1 MGTVA
6 SLQVVVGAKID
17 GLRKEIN
24 SAQKIL
30 KQKFGSK
37 GLGIS
42 ENSLEVLGGFGV
54 AIAGIGVAAVKAA
67 ADMEQT
73 RKAFTTLLK
82 DATLAKDFLAE
93 LETFAANTPFELPGL
108 LQASK
113 KMLAFGFTANQVIPI
128 LTAVGDSAAAL
139 GMGQEGIDRLTIAI
153 GQMQAKG
160 KVSAEEMLQLAE
172 AGVPAWQ
179 MLADAMGTSI
189 PQAMKMAEKGTIDSA
204 TGIQAIIS
212 GMNSK
217 FGGMMQEQ
225 SSTINGMLSNIQ
237 DSIGQTMVVIG
248 DEITEGLDLKPA
260 LKEAQ
265 DDLSDFAAKVKSS
278 GIAEAIRD
286 TVPPAAGATIAAFA
300 AVLTATAIPAMVKL
314 GLSAAST
321 AAAFA
326 GITGPIAL
334 AAAGIG
340 AAAYLI
346 WQNWDWLV
354 AQWDYFCITM
364 QNSAVDAEAEV
375 KNAFAGMVSDAA
387 AGLNNLMALVGASS
401 DLANQAKEWADNV
414 QKGAQATIE
423 AAKANQQIADS
434 NIAKVKF
441 SYEPENA
448 PTITS
453 DFKNADVNNLG
464 LKSSAPAATGSAGA
478 SSSGVSDIS
487 REVDRINE
495 QLNEAKEKTIDLQ
508 KDYNNFVLDIEI
520 GGMNEWEK
528 VYANILK
535 EKEQRLTAVDDWQK
549 RFANATTEAQQL
561 YERAM
566 KTGDANAIASTA
578 AMLEQRKAM
587 EIQAAQDAAE
597 IKKQIDAETTEQL
610 MSNATAMQAWK
621 NELDEMQ
628 KQGELERYI
637 MFLDEE
643 KAAWLAQM
651 TEQQELMSAYYQWR
665 MEAESSYMSFGIQAA
680 NTLKNGLASAFSG
693 AIVYGKSLSKSIKD
707 LGKQI
712 VAMFIEWQVK
722 RLAASALA
730 AMLQGKESAKSTSFA
745 AEEAAAWTPAAI
757 AYETLH
763 PGSIARANTAV
774 LTAMSA
780 GAAGAFDI
788 VSAFGASSGKSSE
801 SEGAKSMSFGSG
813 GDGIDF
819 GYKETPFA
827 AGGIVTSPVH
837 ALIGEKSYPEAVIP
851 LRSSVLEAI
860 AGFMY
865 GNEENQNVSSAVMT
879 FNNYGDIN
887 TGSDYEEFM
896 GDVNSVVAA
905 GMRGVRIF

>member
-17 GLRKEIN
+17 GLRKEID

-42 ENSLEVLGGFGV
+42 ESSLEVLGGLGV
-54 AIAGIGVAAVKAA
+54 AIAGIGAASVKAA

-82 DATLAKDFLAE
+82 DATLAKDFLTE

-113 KMLAFGFTANQVIPI
+113 KMLAFGFTAQQVIPV

-139 GMGQEGIDRLTIAI
+139 GMGQDGIDRLTIAI

-248 DEITEGLDLKPA
+248 DDITEGLDLKPA

-300 AVLTATAIPAMVKL
+300 AVLTATAIPAMAKL

-354 AQWDYFCITM
+354 VQWDYFCITM
-364 QNSAVDAEAEV
+364 QNSVLGAEAEI
-375 KNAFAGMVSDAA
+375 KNAFAEMVSSAA
-387 AGLNNLMALVGASS
+387 SGLNNLMALVGASS
-401 DLANQAKEWADNV
+401 DLVNQAKEWADNV

-434 NIAKVKF
+434 NLVKF
-441 SYEPENA
+441 KFRYESENA
-448 PTITS
+448 PTDIVN
-453 DFKNADVNNLG
+453 DFKSADVDNLG
-464 LKSSAPAATGSAGA
+464 LKSSAPAETGAGD
-478 SSSGVSDIS
+478 SGQTSKGVNKIA
-487 REVDRINE
+487 REIDRINE
-495 QLNEAKEKTIDLQ
+495 QLNEAKDRTIDLQ
-508 KDYNNFVLDIEI
+508 RDYKNFSMDIQIE
-520 GGMNEWEK
+520 GLSEFDK
-528 VYANILK
+528 VYAGIVK
-535 EKEQRLTAVDDWQK
+535 ERDQRIAAVQEWQDK
-549 RFANATTEAQQL
+549 FANATTEAQQL

-566 KTGDANAIASTA
+566 QTGDANVIASAA

-587 EIQAAQDAAE
+587 EADAASQAAQNRLMINQQMND
-597 IKKQIDAETTEQL
+597 QLLSQETL
-610 MSNATAMQAWK
+610 MQAYK
-621 NELDEMQ
+621 AELDEMQ
-628 KQGELERYI
+628 KQGELERY
-637 MFLDEE
+637 MEYLTEE
-643 KAAWLAQM
+643 KAAFMQNQL
-651 TEQQELMSAYYQWR
+651 EQQELMQQYYDWR
-665 MEAESSYMSFGIQAA
+665 LEAEQSYASFALEAA
-680 NTLKNGLASAFSG
+680 NTLKDGLAQGFAN
-693 AIVYGKSLSKSIKD
+693 AIVSGQNFGKTLQNLGKEIVKMFLQWQVQRIAAAALSKAMMSKETAS
-707 LGKQI
+707 
-712 VAMFIEWQVK
+712 VAAQG
-722 RLAASALA
+722 AAMAEALA
-730 AMLQGKESAKSTSFA
+730 P
-745 AEEAAAWTPAAI
+745 AAWAKLVVEP
-757 AYETLH
+757 
-763 PGSIARANTAV
+763 
-774 LTAMSA
+774 
-780 GAAGAFDI
+780 GAAGIATGLLTAGLSGAAGI
-788 VSAFGASSGKSSE
+788 GAASGAVTSLGGGAS
-801 SEGAKSMSFGSG
+801 SMSFGSG
-813 GDGIDF
+813 GQGIDF

-851 LRSSVLEAI
+851 LRSSVLETI

>member
-17 GLRKEIN
+17 GLRKEID

-42 ENSLEVLGGFGV
+42 ESSLEVLGGLGL
-54 AIAGIGVAAVKAA
+54 AIAGIGAASVKAA

-113 KMLAFGFTANQVIPI
+113 KMLAFGFTAQQVIPV

-300 AVLTATAIPAMVKL
+300 AVLTATAIPAMAKL
-314 GLSAAST
+314 GLSAART

-354 AQWDYFCITM
+354 VQWDYFCITM
-364 QNSAVDAEAEV
+364 QNSVLGAEAEI
-375 KNAFAGMVSDAA
+375 KNAFAEMVSSAA
-387 AGLNNLMALVGASS
+387 SGLNNLMALVGASS

-434 NIAKVKF
+434 NLVKLKF
-441 SYEPENA
+441 RYESENA
-448 PTITS
+448 PTDIVS
-453 DFKNADVNNLG
+453 DFKSADVDNLG
-464 LKSSAPAATGSAGA
+464 LKSSAPAETGKGA
-478 SSSGVSDIS
+478 SGQTSKGVNKIA
-487 REVDRINE
+487 REIDRINE
-495 QLNEAKEKTIDLQ
+495 QLNEAKDRTIDLQ
-508 KDYNNFVLDIEI
+508 RDYNNFSMDIQIE
-520 GGMNEWEK
+520 GLSEFDK
-528 VYANILK
+528 VYAGIVK
-535 EKEQRLTAVDDWQK
+535 ERDQRIAAVQEWQDK
-549 RFANATTEAQQL
+549 FANATAEAQQL

-566 KTGDANAIASTA
+566 QTGDANVIASAA

-587 EIQAAQDAAE
+587 EADAASQAAQNRLMINQQMNDQLLSQETLMQSYKAE
-597 IKKQIDAETTEQL
+597 
-610 MSNATAMQAWK
+610 M
-621 NELDEMQ
+621 DEMQ
-628 KQGELERYI
+628 KQGELERY
-637 MFLDEE
+637 MEYLTEE
-643 KAAWLAQM
+643 KAAFMQNQL
-651 TEQQELMSAYYQWR
+651 EQQELLQQYYDWR
-665 MEAESSYMSFGIQAA
+665 LEAEQSYASFALEAA
-680 NTLKNGLASAFSG
+680 NTLKDGLAQGFAN
-693 AIVYGKSLSKSIKD
+693 AIVSGQNFGKTLQNLGKEIVKMFLQWQVQRIAAAALSKAMMSKETAS
-707 LGKQI
+707 
-712 VAMFIEWQVK
+712 VAAQG
-722 RLAASALA
+722 AAMAEALA
-730 AMLQGKESAKSTSFA
+730 P
-745 AEEAAAWTPAAI
+745 AAWAKLVVEP
-757 AYETLH
+757 
-763 PGSIARANTAV
+763 
-774 LTAMSA
+774 
-780 GAAGAFDI
+780 GAAGIATGLLTAGLSGAAGI
-788 VSAFGASSGKSSE
+788 GAASGAVTGLGSGAS
-801 SEGAKSMSFGSG
+801 SMSFGSG
-813 GDGIDF
+813 GQGIDF

>member
-17 GLRKEIN
+17 GLRKEID

-42 ENSLEVLGGFGV
+42 ESSLEVLGGLGL
-54 AIAGIGVAAVKAA
+54 AIAGIGAASVKAA

-113 KMLAFGFTANQVIPI
+113 KMLAFGFTAQQVIPV

-139 GMGQEGIDRLTIAI
+139 GMGQDGIDRLTIAI
-153 GQMQAKG
+153 GQIQAKG

-265 DDLSDFAAKVKSS
+265 DDLSDFAAKVKSI

-300 AVLTATAIPAMVKL
+300 AVLTATAIPAMAKL
-314 GLSAAST
+314 GLSAASA

-346 WQNWDWLV
+346 WDNWEWV
-354 AQWDYFCITM
+354 GEQWDDLCWSI
-364 QNSAVDAEAEV
+364 EL
-375 KNAFAGMVSDAA
+375 A
-387 AGLNNLMALVGASS
+387 AGRMAAGVKTVIVG
-401 DLANQAKEWADNV
+401 V
-414 QKGAQATIE
+414 V
-423 AAKANQQIADS
+423 S
-434 NIAKVKF
+434 NIAWLADKIASFVGG
-441 SYEPENA
+441 SG
-448 PTITS
+448 ITDEMRRRAE
-453 DFKNADVNNLG
+453 DFKLQIDIELANLEAQDMMRKWEVPVSKQPDEKEPFKSADVDNLG
-464 LKSSAPAATGSAGA
+464 LKSSASADTGAGA
-478 SSSGVSDIS
+478 SRQTSKGVNKIA
-487 REVDRINE
+487 REIDRINE
-495 QLNEAKEKTIDLQ
+495 QLNEAKDRTIDLQ
-508 KDYNNFVLDIEI
+508 RDYNNFSMDIQIE
-520 GGMNEWEK
+520 GLSEFDK
-528 VYANILK
+528 VYAGIVK
-535 EKEQRLTAVDDWQK
+535 ERDQRIAAVQEWQDK
-549 RFANATTEAQQL
+549 FANATTEAQQL

-566 KTGDANAIASTA
+566 QTGDANVIASAA

-587 EIQAAQDAAE
+587 EADAASQAAQNRLMINQQMND
-597 IKKQIDAETTEQL
+597 QLLSQETL
-610 MSNATAMQAWK
+610 MQAYK
-621 NELDEMQ
+621 AELDEMQ
-628 KQGELERYI
+628 KQGELERY
-637 MFLDEE
+637 MEYLTEE
-643 KAAWLAQM
+643 KAAFMQNQL
-651 TEQQELMSAYYQWR
+651 EQQELMQQYYDWR
-665 MEAESSYMSFGIQAA
+665 LEAEQSYASFALEAA
-680 NTLKNGLASAFSG
+680 NTLKDGLAQGFAN
-693 AIVYGKSLSKSIKD
+693 AIVSGQNFGKILQNLGKEIVKMFLQWQVQRIAAAALSKAMMSKETAS
-707 LGKQI
+707 
-712 VAMFIEWQVK
+712 VAAQGTAMAE
-722 RLAASALA
+722 ALA
-730 AMLQGKESAKSTSFA
+730 P
-745 AEEAAAWTPAAI
+745 AAWAKLVVEP
-757 AYETLH
+757 
-763 PGSIARANTAV
+763 
-774 LTAMSA
+774 
-780 GAAGAFDI
+780 GAAGIATGLLTAGLSGAAGI
-788 VSAFGASSGKSSE
+788 GAASGAVTSLGGGAS
-801 SEGAKSMSFGSG
+801 SMSFGSG
-813 GDGIDF
+813 GQGIDF

>member
-17 GLRKEIN
+17 GLRKEID

-30 KQKFGSK
+30 KQKFGNK

-42 ENSLEVLGGFGV
+42 ESSLEVLGGLGL
-54 AIAGIGVAAVKAA
+54 AIAGIGAASVKAA

-113 KMLAFGFTANQVIPI
+113 KMLAFGFTAQQVIPV

-139 GMGQEGIDRLTIAI
+139 GMGQDGIDRLTIAI
-153 GQMQAKG
+153 GQIQAKG

-225 SSTINGMLSNIQ
+225 SSTINGMLSNIK

-248 DEITEGLDLKPA
+248 DDITEGLDLKPA

-346 WQNWDWLV
+346 WDNWEWV
-354 AQWDYFCITM
+354 GEQWGDLCWSI
-364 QNSAVDAEAEV
+364 EL
-375 KNAFAGMVSDAA
+375 A
-387 AGLNNLMALVGASS
+387 AGRMAAGVKTVIVG
-401 DLANQAKEWADNV
+401 V
-414 QKGAQATIE
+414 V
-423 AAKANQQIADS
+423 S
-434 NIAKVKF
+434 NIAWLADKIASFVGG
-441 SYEPENA
+441 SG
-448 PTITS
+448 ITDEMRRRAE
-453 DFKNADVNNLG
+453 DFKLQIDIELANLEAQDMMRKWEVPVSKQPDEKEPFKSANVDNLG
-464 LKSSAPAATGSAGA
+464 LKSSAPADTGAGA
-478 SSSGVSDIS
+478 SGQTSKGVNKIA
-487 REVDRINE
+487 REIDRINE
-495 QLNEAKEKTIDLQ
+495 QLNEAKNRTIDLQ
-508 KDYNNFVLDIEI
+508 RDYNNFSMDIQIE
-520 GGMNEWEK
+520 GLSEFDK
-528 VYANILK
+528 VYAGIVK
-535 EKEQRLTAVDDWQK
+535 ERDQRIAAVQEWQDK
-549 RFANATTEAQQL
+549 FANATTEAQQL

-566 KTGDANAIASTA
+566 QTGDANVITSAA

-587 EIQAAQDAAE
+587 EADAANQAAQNRLMINQQMND
-597 IKKQIDAETTEQL
+597 QLLSQETL
-610 MSNATAMQAWK
+610 MQAYK
-621 NELDEMQ
+621 AELDEMQ
-628 KQGELERYI
+628 KQGELERY
-637 MFLDEE
+637 MEYLTEE
-643 KAAWLAQM
+643 KAAFMQNQL
-651 TEQQELMSAYYQWR
+651 EQQELMQQYYDWR
-665 MEAESSYMSFGIQAA
+665 LEAEQSYASFALEAA
-680 NTLKNGLASAFSG
+680 NTLKDGLAQGFAN
-693 AIVYGKSLSKSIKD
+693 AIVSGQNFGKTLQNLGKEIVKMFLQWQVQRIAAAALSKAMMSKETAS
-707 LGKQI
+707 
-712 VAMFIEWQVK
+712 VAAQG
-722 RLAASALA
+722 AAMAEALA
-730 AMLQGKESAKSTSFA
+730 P
-745 AEEAAAWTPAAI
+745 AAWAKLVVEP
-757 AYETLH
+757 
-763 PGSIARANTAV
+763 
-774 LTAMSA
+774 
-780 GAAGAFDI
+780 GAAGIATGLLTAGLSGAAGI
-788 VSAFGASSGKSSE
+788 GAASGAVTSLGGGAS
-801 SEGAKSMSFGSG
+801 SMSFGSG
-813 GDGIDF
+813 GQGIDF

-827 AGGIVTSPVH
+827 AGGIITGPVH
-837 ALIGEKSYPEAVIP
+837 ALIGEKSYSEAVIP

-865 GNEENQNVSSAVMT
+865 GNEENQNVSSTVMT

>member
-17 GLRKEIN
+17 GLRKEID

-42 ENSLEVLGGFGV
+42 ESSLEVLGGLGL
-54 AIAGIGVAAVKAA
+54 AIAGIGAASVKAA

-82 DATLAKDFLAE
+82 DATLAKNFLAE

-113 KMLAFGFTANQVIPI
+113 KMIAFGFTAQQVIPV

-139 GMGQEGIDRLTIAI
+139 GMGQDGIDRLTIAI

-237 DSIGQTMVVIG
+237 DSIGQTMTVVG
-248 DEITEGLDLKPA
+248 NEITEGLDLKPA

-300 AVLTATAIPAMVKL
+300 AVLTATAIPAMAKL

-354 AQWDYFCITM
+354 VQWDYFCITM
-364 QNSAVDAEAEV
+364 QNSVLGAEAEI
-375 KNAFAGMVSDAA
+375 KNAFAEMVSSAA
-387 AGLNNLMALVGASS
+387 SGLNNLMALVGASS

-434 NIAKVKF
+434 NLVKLKF
-441 SYEPENA
+441 RYESENA
-448 PTITS
+448 PTDIVS
-453 DFKNADVNNLG
+453 DFKSADVDNLG
-464 LKSSAPAATGSAGA
+464 LKSSAPVGTDAGT
-478 SSSGVSDIS
+478 SGQTSKGVNKIA
-487 REVDRINE
+487 REIDRINE
-495 QLNEAKEKTIDLQ
+495 QLNEAKDRTIDLQ
-508 KDYNNFVLDIEI
+508 RDYNNFSMDIQIE
-520 GGMNEWEK
+520 GLTEFDK
-528 VYANILK
+528 VYAGIVK
-535 EKEQRLTAVDDWQK
+535 ERDQRIAAVQEWQDK
-549 RFANATTEAQQL
+549 FANATTEAQQL

-566 KTGDANAIASTA
+566 QTGDANVIASAA

-587 EIQAAQDAAE
+587 EADAASQAAQNRLMINQQMND
-597 IKKQIDAETTEQL
+597 QLLSQETL
-610 MSNATAMQAWK
+610 MQAYK
-621 NELDEMQ
+621 AELDEMQ
-628 KQGELERYI
+628 KQGELERY
-637 MFLDEE
+637 MEYLTEE
-643 KAAWLAQM
+643 KAAFMQNQL
-651 TEQQELMSAYYQWR
+651 EQQELMQQYYDWR
-665 MEAESSYMSFGIQAA
+665 LEAEQSYASFALEAA
-680 NTLKNGLASAFSG
+680 NTLKNGLAQGFAN
-693 AIVYGKSLSKSIKD
+693 AIVSGQSFGKTLQNLGKEIIKMFLQWQVQRIAAAALSK
-707 LGKQI
+707 
-712 VAMFIEWQVK
+712 AMMSKETASVGAQG
-722 RLAASALA
+722 AAMAEALA
-730 AMLQGKESAKSTSFA
+730 P
-745 AEEAAAWTPAAI
+745 AAWAKLVVEP
-757 AYETLH
+757 
-763 PGSIARANTAV
+763 
-774 LTAMSA
+774 
-780 GAAGAFDI
+780 GAAGIATGLLTTGM
-788 VSAFGASSGKSSE
+788 SGAAGIGAASGAVTSLGG
-801 SEGAKSMSFGSG
+801 GAISMSFGSG
-813 GDGIDF
+813 GQGIDF

-827 AGGIVTSPVH
+827 AGGIITSPVH

-887 TGSDYEEFM
+887 TCSDYEEFM

>member
-1 MGTVA
+1 
-6 SLQVVVGAKID
+6 
-17 GLRKEIN
+17 
-24 SAQKIL
+24 
-30 KQKFGSK
+30 
-37 GLGIS
+37 
-42 ENSLEVLGGFGV
+42 
-54 AIAGIGVAAVKAA
+54 
-67 ADMEQT
+67 
-73 RKAFTTLLK
+73 
-82 DATLAKDFLAE
+82 
-93 LETFAANTPFELPGL
+93 
-108 LQASK
+108 
-113 KMLAFGFTANQVIPI
+113 
-128 LTAVGDSAAAL
+128 
-139 GMGQEGIDRLTIAI
+139 
-153 GQMQAKG
+153 
-160 KVSAEEMLQLAE
+160 MLQLAE

-300 AVLTATAIPAMVKL
+300 AVLTATAIPAVAKL

-354 AQWDYFCITM
+354 VQWDYFCITM
-364 QNSAVDAEAEV
+364 QNSVLGAEAEI
-375 KNAFAGMVSDAA
+375 KNAFAEMVSSAA
-387 AGLNNLMALVGASS
+387 SGLNNLMALVGASS

-434 NIAKVKF
+434 NLVKLKF
-441 SYEPENA
+441 RYESENA
-448 PTITS
+448 PTDIVS
-453 DFKNADVNNLG
+453 DFKSADVDNLG
-464 LKSSAPAATGSAGA
+464 LKSSAPVGTDAGT
-478 SSSGVSDIS
+478 SGQTSKGVNKIA
-487 REVDRINE
+487 REIDRINE
-495 QLNEAKEKTIDLQ
+495 QLNEAKDRTIDLQ
-508 KDYNNFVLDIEI
+508 RDYNNFSMDIQIE
-520 GGMNEWEK
+520 GLTEFDK
-528 VYANILK
+528 VYAGIVK
-535 EKEQRLTAVDDWQK
+535 ERDQRIAAVQEWQDK
-549 RFANATTEAQQL
+549 FANATTEAQPL

-566 KTGDANAIASTA
+566 QTGDANVIASAA

-587 EIQAAQDAAE
+587 EADAASQAAQNRLMINQQMND
-597 IKKQIDAETTEQL
+597 QLLSQETL
-610 MSNATAMQAWK
+610 MQAYK
-621 NELDEMQ
+621 AELDEMQ
-628 KQGELERYI
+628 KQGELERY
-637 MFLDEE
+637 MEYLTEE
-643 KAAWLAQM
+643 KAAFMQNQL
-651 TEQQELMSAYYQWR
+651 EQQELMQQYYDWR
-665 MEAESSYMSFGIQAA
+665 LEAEQSYASFALEAA
-680 NTLKNGLASAFSG
+680 NTLKDGLAQGFAN
-693 AIVYGKSLSKSIKD
+693 AIVSGQNFGKTLQNLGKEIVKMFLQWQVQRIAAAALSKAMMSKETTS
-707 LGKQI
+707 
-712 VAMFIEWQVK
+712 VAAQG
-722 RLAASALA
+722 AAMAEALA
-730 AMLQGKESAKSTSFA
+730 P
-745 AEEAAAWTPAAI
+745 AAWAKLVVEP
-757 AYETLH
+757 
-763 PGSIARANTAV
+763 
-774 LTAMSA
+774 
-780 GAAGAFDI
+780 GAAGIATGLLTAGLSGAAGI
-788 VSAFGASSGKSSE
+788 GAASGAVTSLGSGAS
-801 SEGAKSMSFGSG
+801 SMSFGSG
-813 GDGIDF
+813 GQGIDF

-865 GNEENQNVSSAVMT
+865 GNEENQTVSSAVMT

>member
-17 GLRKEIN
+17 GLRKEID

-42 ENSLEVLGGFGV
+42 ESSLEVLGGFGV
-54 AIAGIGVAAVKAA
+54 AIAGIGAAAVKAA

-225 SSTINGMLSNIQ
+225 SSTINGMLSNIK

-248 DEITEGLDLKPA
+248 DDITEGLDLKPA

-265 DDLSDFAAKVKSS
+265 DDLSDFAAKVKSN

-364 QNSAVDAEAEV
+364 QNSAVGAEAEV

-434 NIAKVKF
+434 NLVKLKF
-441 SYEPENA
+441 RYESENA
-448 PTITS
+448 PTDIVN
-453 DFKNADVNNLG
+453 DFKSADVDNLG
-464 LKSSAPAATGSAGA
+464 LKSSAPAETGAGT
-478 SSSGVSDIS
+478 SGQTSKGVNKIA
-487 REVDRINE
+487 REIDRINE
-495 QLNEAKEKTIDLQ
+495 QLNEAKDRTIDLQ
-508 KDYNNFVLDIEI
+508 RDYNNFSMDIQIE
-520 GGMNEWEK
+520 GLSEFDK
-528 VYANILK
+528 VYAGIVK
-535 EKEQRLTAVDDWQK
+535 ERDQRIAAVQEWQDK
-549 RFANATTEAQQL
+549 FANATTEAQQL

-566 KTGDANAIASTA
+566 QTGDANVIASAA

-587 EIQAAQDAAE
+587 EADAASQAAQNRLMINQQMND
-597 IKKQIDAETTEQL
+597 QLLSQETL
-610 MSNATAMQAWK
+610 MQAYK
-621 NELDEMQ
+621 AELDEMQ
-628 KQGELERYI
+628 KQGELERY
-637 MFLDEE
+637 MEYLTEE
-643 KAAWLAQM
+643 KAAFMQNQL
-651 TEQQELMSAYYQWR
+651 EQQELMQQYYDWR
-665 MEAESSYMSFGIQAA
+665 LEAEQSYASFALEAA
-680 NTLKNGLASAFSG
+680 NTLKDGLAQGFAN
-693 AIVYGKSLSKSIKD
+693 AIVSGQNFGKTLQNLGKEIVKMFLQWQVQRIAAAALSK
-707 LGKQI
+707 
-712 VAMFIEWQVK
+712 
-722 RLAASALA
+722 AL
-730 AMLQGKESAKSTSFA
+730 MGKET
-745 AEEAAAWTPAAI
+745 AAI
-757 AYETLH
+757 AAQGAAMAESLAPATWEKL
-763 PGSIARANTAV
+763 V
-774 LTAMSA
+774 LNP
-780 GAAGAFDI
+780 GAAGVATGLLTAGL
-788 VSAFGASSGKSSE
+788 SGAAGIGAASGAVTNLGSD
-801 SEGAKSMSFGSG
+801 AKSMSYGSG
-813 GDGIDF
+813 GEGIDF
-819 GYKETPFA
+819 GYKEPHLA
-827 AGGIVTSPVH
+827 AGGIITGPVH

-851 LRSSVLEAI
+851 LRSSVLESI

>member
-17 GLRKEIN
+17 GLRKEID

-42 ENSLEVLGGFGV
+42 ESSLEVLGGLGL
-54 AIAGIGVAAVKAA
+54 AIAGIGAASVKAA

-113 KMLAFGFTANQVIPI
+113 KMLAFGFTAQQVIPV

-139 GMGQEGIDRLTIAI
+139 GMGQDGIDRLTIAI

-237 DSIGQTMVVIG
+237 DSIGQTLVVIG

-300 AVLTATAIPAMVKL
+300 AVLTATAIPAMAKL
-314 GLSAAST
+314 GLSAASA

-346 WQNWDWLV
+346 WDNWEWV
-354 AQWDYFCITM
+354 GEQWDDLCWSI
-364 QNSAVDAEAEV
+364 EL
-375 KNAFAGMVSDAA
+375 A
-387 AGLNNLMALVGASS
+387 AGRMAAGVKTVIVG
-401 DLANQAKEWADNV
+401 V
-414 QKGAQATIE
+414 V
-423 AAKANQQIADS
+423 S
-434 NIAKVKF
+434 NIAWLADKIASFVGG
-441 SYEPENA
+441 SG
-448 PTITS
+448 ITDEMRRRAE
-453 DFKNADVNNLG
+453 DFKLQIDIELANLEAQDMMRKWEVPVSKQPDEKEPFKSADVDNLG
-464 LKSSAPAATGSAGA
+464 LKSSAPAETGTGA
-478 SSSGVSDIS
+478 SGQTSKGVNKIA
-487 REVDRINE
+487 REIDRINE
-495 QLNEAKEKTIDLQ
+495 QLNEAKDRTIDLQ
-508 KDYNNFVLDIEI
+508 RDYNNFSMDIQIE
-520 GGMNEWEK
+520 GLSEFDK
-528 VYANILK
+528 VYAGIVK
-535 EKEQRLTAVDDWQK
+535 ERDQRIAAVQEWQDK
-549 RFANATTEAQQL
+549 FANATTEAQQM

-566 KTGDANAIASTA
+566 QTGDANVIASAA

-587 EIQAAQDAAE
+587 EADAASQAAQNRLMINQQMND
-597 IKKQIDAETTEQL
+597 QLLSQETL
-610 MSNATAMQAWK
+610 MQAYK
-621 NELDEMQ
+621 AELDEMQ
-628 KQGELERYI
+628 KQGELERY
-637 MFLDEE
+637 MEYLTEE
-643 KAAWLAQM
+643 KAAFMQNQL
-651 TEQQELMSAYYQWR
+651 EQQELMQQYYDWR
-665 MEAESSYMSFGIQAA
+665 LEAEQSYASFALEAA
-680 NTLKNGLASAFSG
+680 NTLKDGLAQGFAN
-693 AIVYGKSLSKSIKD
+693 AIVSGQNFGKTLQNLGKEIIKMFLQWQVQRIAAAALSKAMMSKETAS
-707 LGKQI
+707 
-712 VAMFIEWQVK
+712 VAAQG
-722 RLAASALA
+722 AAMAEALA
-730 AMLQGKESAKSTSFA
+730 P
-745 AEEAAAWTPAAI
+745 AAWAKLVVEP
-757 AYETLH
+757 
-763 PGSIARANTAV
+763 
-774 LTAMSA
+774 
-780 GAAGAFDI
+780 GAAGIATGLLTAGLSGAAGI
-788 VSAFGASSGKSSE
+788 GAASGAVTSLGGGAS
-801 SEGAKSMSFGSG
+801 SMSFGSG
-813 GDGIDF
+813 GQGIDF

-827 AGGIVTSPVH
+827 AGGIITGPVH

-851 LRSSVLEAI
+851 LRSSVLESI

-896 GDVNSVVAA
+896 DDVNSVVAA

>member
-17 GLRKEIN
+17 GLRKEID

-42 ENSLEVLGGFGV
+42 ESSLEVLGGLGL
-54 AIAGIGVAAVKAA
+54 AIAGIGAASVKAA

-113 KMLAFGFTANQVIPI
+113 KMFAFGFTAQQVIPV

-139 GMGQEGIDRLTIAI
+139 GMGQDGIDRLTIAI

-248 DEITEGLDLKPA
+248 DEITDGLDLKPA

-300 AVLTATAIPAMVKL
+300 AVLTATAIPAMAKL
-314 GLSAAST
+314 GLSAASA

-354 AQWDYFCITM
+354 VQWDYFCITM
-364 QNSAVDAEAEV
+364 ENSVLGAEAEI
-375 KNAFAGMVSDAA
+375 KNAFAEMVSSAA
-387 AGLNNLMALVGASS
+387 SGLNNLMALVGASS

-434 NIAKVKF
+434 NLVKLKF
-441 SYEPENA
+441 RYESENA
-448 PTITS
+448 PTDIVS
-453 DFKNADVNNLG
+453 DFKSTDVDNLG
-464 LKSSAPAATGSAGA
+464 LKSSAPAETSTGA
-478 SSSGVSDIS
+478 SGQTSKGVNKIA
-487 REVDRINE
+487 REIDRINE
-495 QLNEAKEKTIDLQ
+495 QLNEAKDRTIDLQ
-508 KDYNNFVLDIEI
+508 RDYNNFSMDIQIE
-520 GGMNEWEK
+520 GLSEFDK
-528 VYANILK
+528 VYAGIVK
-535 EKEQRLTAVDDWQK
+535 ERDQRIAAVQEWQDK
-549 RFANATTEAQQL
+549 FANATTEAQQL

-566 KTGDANAIASTA
+566 QTGDANVIASAA

-587 EIQAAQDAAE
+587 EADAASQAAQNRLMINQQMND
-597 IKKQIDAETTEQL
+597 QLLSQETL
-610 MSNATAMQAWK
+610 MQAYK
-621 NELDEMQ
+621 AELDEMQ
-628 KQGELERYI
+628 KQGELERY
-637 MFLDEE
+637 MEYLTEE
-643 KAAWLAQM
+643 KAAFMQNQL
-651 TEQQELMSAYYQWR
+651 EQQELMQQYYDWR
-665 MEAESSYMSFGIQAA
+665 LEAEQSYASFALEAA
-680 NTLKNGLASAFSG
+680 NTLKNGLAQGFAN
-693 AIVYGKSLSKSIKD
+693 AIVSGQSFGKTLQNLGKEIIKMFLQWQVQRIAAAALSKAMMSKETAS
-707 LGKQI
+707 
-712 VAMFIEWQVK
+712 VAAQG
-722 RLAASALA
+722 AAMAEALA
-730 AMLQGKESAKSTSFA
+730 P
-745 AEEAAAWTPAAI
+745 AAWAKLVVEP
-757 AYETLH
+757 
-763 PGSIARANTAV
+763 
-774 LTAMSA
+774 
-780 GAAGAFDI
+780 GAAGIATGLLTTGMSGAAGI
-788 VSAFGASSGKSSE
+788 GAASGAVTSLGGGAS
-801 SEGAKSMSFGSG
+801 SMSFGSG
-813 GDGIDF
+813 GQGIEF

-827 AGGIVTSPVH
+827 AGGIITSPVH

>member
-17 GLRKEIN
+17 GLRKEID

-42 ENSLEVLGGFGV
+42 ESSLEVLGGLGL
-54 AIAGIGVAAVKAA
+54 AIAGIGAASVKAA

-113 KMLAFGFTANQVIPI
+113 KMLAFGFTAQQVIPV

-139 GMGQEGIDRLTIAI
+139 GMGQDGVDRLTIAI

-225 SSTINGMLSNIQ
+225 SSTINGMLSNIK

-300 AVLTATAIPAMVKL
+300 AVLTATAIPAMAKL
-314 GLSAAST
+314 GLSAASA

-346 WQNWDWLV
+346 WDNWEWV
-354 AQWDYFCITM
+354 GEQWDDLCWSI
-364 QNSAVDAEAEV
+364 EL
-375 KNAFAGMVSDAA
+375 A
-387 AGLNNLMALVGASS
+387 AGRMAAGVKTVIVG
-401 DLANQAKEWADNV
+401 V
-414 QKGAQATIE
+414 V
-423 AAKANQQIADS
+423 S
-434 NIAKVKF
+434 NIAWLADKIASFVGG
-441 SYEPENA
+441 SG
-448 PTITS
+448 ITDEMRRRAE
-453 DFKNADVNNLG
+453 DFKLQIDIELANLEAQDMMRKWEVPVAKQLDEKEPFKSADVDNLG
-464 LKSSAPAATGSAGA
+464 LKSSASAETGAGA
-478 SSSGVSDIS
+478 SGQTSKGVNKIA
-487 REVDRINE
+487 REIDRINE
-495 QLNEAKEKTIDLQ
+495 QLNEAKDRTIDLQ
-508 KDYNNFVLDIEI
+508 RDYNNFSMDIQIE
-520 GGMNEWEK
+520 GLSEFDK
-528 VYANILK
+528 VYAGIVK
-535 EKEQRLTAVDDWQK
+535 ERDQRIAAVQEWQDK
-549 RFANATTEAQQL
+549 FANATTEAQQL

-566 KTGDANAIASTA
+566 QTGDANVIASAA

-587 EIQAAQDAAE
+587 EADAASQAAQNRLMINQQMND
-597 IKKQIDAETTEQL
+597 QLLSQETL
-610 MSNATAMQAWK
+610 MQAYK
-621 NELDEMQ
+621 AELDEMQ
-628 KQGELERYI
+628 KQGELERY
-637 MFLDEE
+637 MEYLTEE
-643 KAAWLAQM
+643 KAAFMQNQL
-651 TEQQELMSAYYQWR
+651 EQQELMQQYYDWR
-665 MEAESSYMSFGIQAA
+665 LEAEQSYASFALEAA
-680 NTLKNGLASAFSG
+680 NTLKDGLAQGFAN
-693 AIVYGKSLSKSIKD
+693 AIVSGQNFGKTLQNLGKEIVKMFLQWQVQRIAAAALSK
-707 LGKQI
+707 
-712 VAMFIEWQVK
+712 
-722 RLAASALA
+722 AL
-730 AMLQGKESAKSTSFA
+730 MGKET
-745 AEEAAAWTPAAI
+745 AAI
-757 AYETLH
+757 AAQGAAMAESLAPATWEKL
-763 PGSIARANTAV
+763 V
-774 LTAMSA
+774 LNP
-780 GAAGAFDI
+780 GAAGVATGLLTAGLSGTAGI
-788 VSAFGASSGKSSE
+788 GAASGAVTNLGSD
-801 SEGAKSMSFGSG
+801 AKSMSYGSG
-813 GDGIDF
+813 GEGIDF
-819 GYKETPFA
+819 GYKEPHLA
-827 AGGIVTSPVH
+827 AGGIITGPVH

-865 GNEENQNVSSAVMT
+865 DNEENQNVSSAVMT